1 MINFITKEVET
12 DGCFYIADLLREI
25 ELAAIKRY
33 SKTIFEWIS
42 QCTLTSD
49 RAMEV
54 MIISNYSFN

>member
-12 DGCFYIADLLREI
+12 DGCFHIADLLREI

-33 SKTIFEWIS
+33 STIIFEWIS

-54 MIISNYSFN
+54 VPNDNF